1 MATGSPIGYFM
12 ALSVSEL
19 LATAETVKN
28 IKEQEAAMREKAA
41 KEARSRGG
49 KKRKKPVYKNRR

>member
-1 MATGSPIGYFM
+1 MKLT
-12 ALSVSEL
+12 VSEL

-28 IKEQEAAMREKAA
+28 IKEQEAAMREKAV

-49 KKRKKPVYKNRR
+49 KKRKKPIHKNRR